1 MSYLIYMHMCTDR
14 DGPNQFGHESIHST
28 VYRKMFTTNNFH
40 EFREW
45 SKFVKISI
53 VKFIC
58 I

>member
-14 DGPNQFGHESIHST
+14 DGLNQFGHESIHST
-28 VYRKMFTTNNFH
+28 VYRKMFTINNFH

-45 SKFVKISI
+45 SKFVK
-53 VKFIC
+53 FIC